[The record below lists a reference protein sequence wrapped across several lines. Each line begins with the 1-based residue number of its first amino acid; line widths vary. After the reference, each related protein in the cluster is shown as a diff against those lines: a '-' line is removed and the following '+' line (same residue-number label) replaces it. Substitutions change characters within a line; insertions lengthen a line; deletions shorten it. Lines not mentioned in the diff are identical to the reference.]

1 MLREY
6 LRKLL
11 NNERWWMC
19 YIDKC
24 ICITHNMGRLS
35 GKVALVT
42 GASRGIGRA
51 VAIELAKEG
60 ASIVINYS
68 KDQHGA
74 EKTLEEIKKINGY
87 GVLIKEDISSYE
99 NTKIMVDE
107 IISTMGKID
116 ILINNAG
123 ISNIGLFMDSDKDSI
138 NNIMSVNLLGPIYL
152 TKHIVEYMIP
162 RKSGNIVNI
171 SSIWGDTGASCEV
184 LYSAS
189 KGGINLFTKSLAKE
203 LAPSN
208 IRVNAIAPGVIETQ
222 MNSFLTEEEKNEL
235 EQEIPLGRF
244 GKPEEVGKL
253 TAFLCSDD
261 SSYIT
266 GQIIKADGGFI

>member
-244 GKPEEVGKL
+244 GRPEEVGKL

>member
-1 MLREY
+1 MY
-6 LRKLL
+6 
-11 NNERWWMC
+11 
-19 YIDKC
+19 YIDKSVC
-24 ICITHNMGRLS
+24 IYTLYMGRLS
-35 GKVALVT
+35 GKIALVT

-51 VAIELAKEG
+51 IAIELAKEG

-68 KDQHGA
+68 KDHDGA
-74 EKTLEEIKKINGY
+74 EKTLEEIKKVNGY

-116 ILINNAG
+116 ILVNNAG
-123 ISNIGLFMDSDKDSI
+123 ISKIGLFMDSDKE
-138 NNIMSVNLLGPIYL
+138 NIDHIMNVNLLGPIYL
-152 TKHIVEYMIP
+152 TKHVVNYMIS

-171 SSIWGDTGASCEV
+171 SSMWGETGASCEV

-189 KGGINLFTKSLAKE
+189 KGGINLFTRSLAKE

-208 IRVNAIAPGVIETQ
+208 IRVNAIAPGVIDTP
-222 MNSFLTEEEKNEL
+222 MNSFLTENEKSEL
-235 EQEIPLGRF
+235 EEEIPLGRF
-244 GKPEEVGKL
+244 GKPEEVGRL

-266 GQIIKADGGFI
+266 GQVIRTDGGFI